1 MGHQIELA
9 TADGNSISAYRAA
22 PVGKPAGGIVIL
34 QEIFGVNAH
43 FRAVAD
49 RYAAAGY
56 LAIAPALFDR
66 AERGVELGYDQA
78 GREKGFAL
86 LKAVDPAKTL
96 LDIQAAINAA
106 REAGKVGLVGFCWGG
121 TLAFAAAC
129 HLTGLEA
136 AVGYYGGGIAGRL
149 QDKPKIP
156 LMLHFGDSDQSIP
169 MTDVEKVRAALP
181 QVPVYVYYAGHAFNR
196 DVAPSYDKPSAD
208 LALERTMAF
217 FTSHLGA

>member
-9 TADGNSISAYRAA
+9 TADGTSIAAYRAA
-22 PVGKPAGGIVIL
+22 PSGKPRGGVVIL

-43 FRAVAD
+43 FRSVAD
-49 RYAAAGY
+49 RYAADGY

-86 LKAVDPAKTL
+86 LKAIDPAKTM
-96 LDIQAAINAA
+96 LDVQAAINAA
-106 REAGKVGLVGFCWGG
+106 REAGSVGLVGFCWGG

-129 HLTGLEA
+129 HLTGLDA

-149 QDKPKIP
+149 GDKPKIP
-156 LMLHFGDSDQSIP
+156 LMLHFGDQDQSIP
-169 MTDVEKVRAALP
+169 LSDVEKVRAAFP
-181 QVPVYVYYAGHAFNR
+181 NVPVYVYHAGHAFNR
-196 DVAPSYDKPSAD
+196 DVAPSYDKASAD
-208 LALERTMAF
+208 LALERTRAF
-217 FTSHLGA
+217 LAETMKV

>member
-9 TADGNSISAYRAA
+9 TADGTSIAAYRAA
-22 PVGKPAGGIVIL
+22 PTGKPRGSVVIL

-43 FRAVAD
+43 FRSVAD
-49 RYAAAGY
+49 RYAADGY

-66 AERGVELGYDQA
+66 AERGVELGYDQE

-86 LKAVDPAKTL
+86 LKAIEPAKTM
-96 LDIQAAINAA
+96 LDIQAAITAA
-106 REAGKVGLVGFCWGG
+106 REAGSVGLVGFCWGG

-129 HLTGLEA
+129 HLTGLDA

-156 LMLHFGDSDQSIP
+156 LMLHFGDTDQSIP
-169 MTDVEKVRAALP
+169 LSDVEKVRAALP
-181 QVPVYVYYAGHAFNR
+181 QVPVYVYHAGHAFNR

-208 LALERTMAF
+208 LALERTRGFLAESMKV
-217 FTSHLGA
+217 